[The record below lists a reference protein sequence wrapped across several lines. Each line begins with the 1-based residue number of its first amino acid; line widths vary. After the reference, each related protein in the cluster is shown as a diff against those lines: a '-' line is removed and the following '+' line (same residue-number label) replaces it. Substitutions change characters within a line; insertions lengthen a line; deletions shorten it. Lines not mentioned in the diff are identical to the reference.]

1 MLIGNTYS
9 WSLKRT
15 RDKSADHFGFSLPG
29 PKSGQT
35 SRHRERGRAFSLS
48 SLAPRTGDLAS
59 ARPNRRAA
67 ASFDF
72 WSHLIPP
79 PCSDT
84 TDHVFNTP
92 LITGLNTPLNTPK
105 RQQNTGDHART
116 QPYFISTQRIS
127 RKFPVANHPGHP
139 LSAVQRSSYW
149 RGFAVIR
156 GFLLRG
162 LRRFVCDSSQL
173 LSEYCRGFFQ
183 VLSAYFRIPH
193 NFFFRLFQT
202 VSGYFRLFQHISG
215 SHKKKFSAGSASPQ
229 RGFQTIETGC
239 CHSHFAFRTSSRSL
253 HSIDVST

>member
-127 RKFPVANHPGHP
+127 RKFPVANHPGHS

-183 VLSAYFRIPH
+183 RISGYRTIS
-193 NFFFRLFQT
+193 FSGSFRLFQ
-202 VSGYFRLFQHISG
+202 VISGYFSIFRALT
-215 SHKKKFSAGSASPQ
+215 KKKSP
-229 RGFQTIETGC
+229 RAPRLRNADFKLSRPGAVIRT
-239 CHSHFAFRTSSRSL
+239 SHFGL
-253 HSIDVST
+253 PLGVYILST